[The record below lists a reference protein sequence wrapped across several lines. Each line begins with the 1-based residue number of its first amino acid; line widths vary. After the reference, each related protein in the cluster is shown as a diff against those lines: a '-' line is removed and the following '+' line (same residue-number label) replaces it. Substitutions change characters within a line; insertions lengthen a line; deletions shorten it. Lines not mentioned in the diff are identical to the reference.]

1 MKKDK
6 IIVSNRKALEKKYGA
21 KVTAILQDL
30 EDLKAAD
37 EARGLSTEIIFLD
50 DAKAMKGYKVTAVK
64 NETDARQHKR
74 AIDGL
79 YKHFQPDYIL
89 IAGAQDVIPF
99 QPLKNLI
106 YSQDDEDAIVPSD
119 LPYACDK
126 AWSDDPGKFVS
137 PTRVVG
143 RLPDLPGGKDPKY
156 FHSLVR
162 DAITSKPGNQKDY
175 LNYLSISVYDWRLS
189 TQESC
194 QNIFGNTDKLH
205 LSPSKG
211 PRWTPAQLKA
221 KMHFINCHGAL
232 EDGNYYGQK
241 GSSFPIAHT
250 SGWLVKKIAKG
261 TVVAAE
267 CCYGGQLYDPGLT
280 DSGHPS
286 LASQYLAQHA
296 VAVAGSTTIA
306 YGPTEGQ
313 GLADLLT
320 QYFLINVLRGASTG
334 RAFLEARQRFLDEMG
349 PTLDPYEIKTLSQ
362 FYLLG
367 DPSLVPVNALAKLR
381 DARENRREGL
391 VAKGAMLGQFLAVPK
406 ALPVTEEP
414 ESIRALVKS
423 RKFTGKATTKKVFVT
438 EGGAAPL
445 MRGIHAK
452 GLAAPVKFHVYSAS
466 KFHGKFKETNVL
478 VVKERA
484 GQILGERTY
493 VRR

>member
-21 KVTAILQDL
+21 KLPAFLQDL
-30 EDLKAAD
+30 EDLKAGD
-37 EARGLSTEIIFLD
+37 KARGLSTEIVFVD
-50 DAKAMKGYKVTAVK
+50 DVKTMKTCKVTAVK
-64 NETDARQHKR
+64 NEADARQNKR

-106 YSQDDEDAIVPSD
+106 HSQDDEDAIVPSD

-126 AWSDDPGKFVS
+126 PWSDEPGKFVNPS
-137 PTRVVG
+137 RVVG

-175 LNYLSISVYDWRLS
+175 LNYLAISVYEWRLS
-189 TQESC
+189 TEESV
-194 QNIFGNTDKLH
+194 QNIFGNTEKLH
-205 LSPSKG
+205 LSPTKG

-221 KMHFINCHGAL
+221 KTHFINCHGAL

-241 GSSFPIAHT
+241 GSSYPISHT
-250 SGWLVKKIAKG
+250 SGWLEKKIAKG

-267 CCYGGQLYDPGLT
+267 CCYGAQLYDPGLT
-280 DSGHPS
+280 DSGYPS
-286 LASQYLAQHA
+286 IASQYLLQHA
-296 VAVAGSTTIA
+296 VAVAGSSTIA

-313 GLADLLT
+313 GLADLIT

-367 DPSLVPVNALAKLR
+367 DPSLVPVNVPTKLR
-381 DARENRREGL
+381 DARENRREGMQ
-391 VAKGAMLGQFLAVPK
+391 AKGVMLGQYLSVPK
-406 ALPVTEEP
+406 ALPGKEEP
-414 ESIRALVKS
+414 ANIKALVKAH
-423 RKFTGKATTKKVFVT
+423 KFPGKTTKKVFVM
-438 EGGAAPL
+438 EGGPAPL
-445 MRGIHAK
+445 ARGLQSK

-478 VVKERA
+478 VIKERA

>member
-6 IIVSNRKALEKKYGA
+6 IIVSNRKALEQKYGA
-21 KVTAILQDL
+21 KLPSILQDL

-37 EARGLSTEIIFLD
+37 KERGLSSEIVFLD
-50 DAKAMKGYKVTAVK
+50 DAKAMKRYKVTSVK
-64 NETDARQHKR
+64 NATVARQNKR

-79 YKHFQPDYIL
+79 FKHFQPDYIL
-89 IAGAQDVIPF
+89 IAGAQDVVPF

-106 YSQDDEDAIVPSD
+106 HSPDDEDAIVPSD

-126 AWSDDPGKFVS
+126 PWSEDPGKFVS

-156 FHSLVR
+156 FRSLVR
-162 DAITSKPGNQKDY
+162 DAIASKPASHKDY
-175 LNYLSISVYDWRLS
+175 LNYLSISVYEWRLS
-189 TQESC
+189 TEESLR
-194 QNIFGNTDKLH
+194 NIFGNSDNLH
-205 LSPSKG
+205 LSPTKG
-211 PRWTPAQLKA
+211 PRWTPTQLKA
-221 KMHFINCHGAL
+221 KTHFINCHGAL

-241 GSSFPIAHT
+241 GSSYPIAHT
-250 SGWLVKKIAKG
+250 SGWLEKKIAKG
-261 TVVAAE
+261 TIVAAE
-267 CCYGGQLYDPGLT
+267 CCYGAQLYDPAIT
-280 DSGHPS
+280 ESGYPS
-286 LASQYLAQHA
+286 LASQYLVQHA

-306 YGPTEGQ
+306 YGPAEGQ
-313 GLADLLT
+313 GLADLIT

-367 DPSLVPVNALAKLR
+367 DPSLVPVKAPAQVR
-381 DARENRREGL
+381 EARENRRDGL
-391 VAKGAMLGQFLAVPK
+391 QAKGLMLQNFLAVPRS
-406 ALPVTEEP
+406 LPAGTELTN
-414 ESIRALVKS
+414 IKALVKAH
-423 RKFTGKATTKKVFVT
+423 KFTGKVTKKVFVT
-438 EGGAAPL
+438 EGGSAPAA
-445 MRGIHAK
+445 RGLRAK
-452 GLAAPVKFHVYSAS
+452 GISAPVKFHVYSAS

>member
-6 IIVSNRKALEKKYGA
+6 IIVSNRKALESKYGA
-21 KVTAILQDL
+21 KLPSILQDL

-37 EARGLSTEIIFLD
+37 KERGLDSVIVFLD
-50 DAKAMKGYKVTAVK
+50 DTRAMKSYKVTAVK
-64 NETDARQHKR
+64 NAEDARQNKR

-106 YSQDDEDAIVPSD
+106 HSPDDEDAIVPSD
-119 LPYACDK
+119 LPYASDK
-126 AWSDDPGKFVS
+126 AWSEDPSKFVS

-156 FHSLVR
+156 FRSLVR
-162 DAITSKPGNQKDY
+162 DAIASKPGNQKDY
-175 LNYLSISVYDWRLS
+175 LNYLGISVYDWRLS
-189 TQESC
+189 TQQSL
-194 QNIFGNTDKLH
+194 QNIFGNADQLH
-205 LSPSKG
+205 LSPTKG
-211 PRWTPAQLKA
+211 PRWTPTQLKA
-221 KMHFINCHGAL
+221 KTHFINCHGAL

-241 GSSFPIAHT
+241 GGNYPISHT
-250 SGWLVKKIAKG
+250 SGWLEKKIAKG
-261 TVVAAE
+261 TIVAAE
-267 CCYGGQLYDPGLT
+267 CCYGAQLYNPTIT
-280 DSGHPS
+280 DSGYPS
-286 LASQYLAQHA
+286 LASQYLLQHA
-296 VAVAGSTTIA
+296 IAVAGSTTIA

-313 GLADLLT
+313 GLADLIT

-334 RAFLEARQRFLDEMG
+334 RAFLETRQRFLDEMG

-367 DPSLVPVNALAKLR
+367 DPSLVPVNVPTKMR
-381 DARENRREGL
+381 DVRENRRDSTQ
-391 VAKGAMLGQFLAVPK
+391 AKGEMLGQFLATPK
-406 ALPVTEEP
+406 QVSGTTEP
-414 ESIRALVKS
+414 ANLKALVKAH
-423 RKFTGKATTKKVFVT
+423 KFPGKLTKKVFVT
-438 EGGAAPL
+438 EGGTPPL
-445 MRGIHAK
+445 TRGLHAK
-452 GLAAPVKFHVYSAS
+452 GVGGQVKFHVYSAS

>member
-6 IIVSNRKALEKKYGA
+6 IIVSNRKALEGKYGA
-21 KVTAILQDL
+21 KLPSILQDL
-30 EDLKAAD
+30 EDLRAAD
-37 EARGLSTEIIFLD
+37 KARGLDSVIVFLD
-50 DAKAMKGYKVTAVK
+50 DAKAMKSYKVTAVK
-64 NETDARQHKR
+64 NAADARQNKR
-74 AIDGL
+74 AIDGV

-89 IAGAQDVIPF
+89 IAGAQDVVPF

-106 YSQDDEDAIVPSD
+106 HSTDDEDAIVPSD

-126 AWSDDPGKFVS
+126 AWSEDPGKFVS

-156 FHSLVR
+156 FRSLVR
-162 DAITSKPGNQKDY
+162 DAIASKPGNQKEY

-194 QNIFGNTDKLH
+194 QNIFGHIKNLH
-205 LSPSKG
+205 LSPTKG
-211 PRWTPAQLKA
+211 PRWTPTQLKA
-221 KMHFINCHGAL
+221 KTHFINCHGAL

-241 GSSFPIAHT
+241 GSSYPIAHT
-250 SGWLVKKIAKG
+250 SGWLEKKIAKG
-261 TVVAAE
+261 TIVAAE
-267 CCYGGQLYDPGLT
+267 CCYGAQLYDPAIT
-280 DSGHPS
+280 ASGYPS
-286 LASQYLAQHA
+286 LASQYLSQHA
-296 VAVAGSTTIA
+296 VAVAGSSTIA
-306 YGPTEGQ
+306 YGPAEGQ
-313 GLADLLT
+313 GLADLIT

-367 DPSLVPVNALAKLR
+367 DPSLVPVNVPAKLR
-381 DARENRREGL
+381 EVRENRREGL
-391 VAKGAMLGQFLAVPK
+391 QAKGLMLGQFLAVPK
-406 ALPVTEEP
+406 PVPAAAEPDNIKALLK
-414 ESIRALVKS
+414 AH
-423 RKFTGKATTKKVFVT
+423 KFPGKATKKVFVT
-438 EGGAAPL
+438 EGGAVPL
-445 MRGIHAK
+445 ARGIHAK
-452 GLAAPVKFHVYSAS
+452 ALAAPVKFHVYSAS